1 MKRQHIVHRRA
12 FVAGALA
19 AGALPAAAQ
28 GKYPDKPIRFVIPFP
43 PGGPTDIIGRMMAEK
58 LAVELGQQV
67 IPDNRAGAS
76 GAIGATEV
84 ARARPDG
91 YTLLLGTSST
101 QAVNPTTMVNPTY
114 DALKDFSYVGLIGV
128 NPAVLAAH
136 PSMPDTLKGMIELM
150 RANPGKYS
158 YGSSGQGGI
167 THLASELFKQMAGG
181 LNVVH
186 VPYRGSGPALQDVLA
201 GNLAWMFETIST
213 TLPQHRSGKLRILG
227 VALAKRTAA
236 AQDIP
241 TIAEAGVPGFEAYTF
256 NVVAAPGG
264 TPRPVIDTLHAAHAR
279 IMADTAF
286 VAKLEQLAVVPTI
299 DSTPESA
306 ASFVMRE
313 IDKWA
318 PIVKSTGTR
327 IE

>member
-1 MKRQHIVHRRA
+1 MTSQHTVHRRA
-12 FVAGALA
+12 FIASALA

-58 LAVELGQQV
+58 LAAELGQQV
-67 IPDNRAGAS
+67 IPDNRAGAA

-136 PSMPDTLKGMIELM
+136 PAMPDTLKGMIELM

-213 TLPQHRSGKLRILG
+213 TLPHHRSGKLRVLG
-227 VALAKRTAA
+227 IALAKRTTAA
-236 AQDIP
+236 PDIP

-256 NVVAAPGG
+256 NIVAAPGG

-279 IMADTAF
+279 IMADRSF
-286 VAKLEQLAVVPTI
+286 VEKLEQLAVVPI
-299 DSTPESA
+299 VDSTPESA
-306 ASFVMRE
+306 TSFVKQE

-318 PIVKSTGTR
+318 PVVKSTGTR

>member
-1 MKRQHIVHRRA
+1 MGRHHILHRRA

-28 GKYPDKPIRFVIPFP
+28 ARYPDKPIRFVIPFP

-58 LAVELGQQV
+58 LAADLGQQV
-67 IPDNRAGAS
+67 IPDNRAGAA

-101 QAVNPTTMVNPTY
+101 QAINPTTMVNPTY

-227 VALAKRTAA
+227 IALAKRTAA
-236 AQDIP
+236 APDIP

-256 NVVAAPGG
+256 NIVAAPGG
-264 TPRPVIDTLHAAHAR
+264 TPRPIIDTLHAAHAR
-279 IMADTAF
+279 IMADRAF
-286 VAKLEQLAVVPTI
+286 VEKLEQLAVVPI
-299 DSTPESA
+299 VDSTPESA
-306 ASFVMRE
+306 AAFVKQE

-318 PIVKSTGTR
+318 PVVKSTGTR